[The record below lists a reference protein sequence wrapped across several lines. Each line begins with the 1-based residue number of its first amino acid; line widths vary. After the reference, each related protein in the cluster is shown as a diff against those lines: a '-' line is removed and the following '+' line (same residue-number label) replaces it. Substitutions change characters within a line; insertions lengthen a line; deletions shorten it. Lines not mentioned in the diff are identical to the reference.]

1 MYINI
6 LYINPIFQTPFQD
19 DFSALQFFSGNV
31 RKKIKPLTSQLQS
44 INESK
49 LGRVA
54 SSSTS
59 SQR

>member
-1 MYINI
+1 MTSVLSSSIVEMYE
-6 LYINPIFQTPFQD
+6 
-19 DFSALQFFSGNV
+19 
-31 RKKIKPLTSQLQS
+31 KKIKPLTSQLQS

-54 SSSTS
+54 ISSTS